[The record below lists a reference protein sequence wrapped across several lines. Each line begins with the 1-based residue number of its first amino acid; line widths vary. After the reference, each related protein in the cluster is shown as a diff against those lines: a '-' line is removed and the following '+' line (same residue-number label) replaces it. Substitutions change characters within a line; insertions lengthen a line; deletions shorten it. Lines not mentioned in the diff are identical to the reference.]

1 MQRGA
6 SIKKYSSIQ
15 GGAGLFVSVGALV
28 ASAFLAFG
36 LVAKLSN
43 NLFPWLSGKTLRV
56 VGCPNLP
63 FFAAGLA
70 PSISG
75 SSACSCYSCCWTG
88 DYIGC
93 CWINYLRCDTS
104 SIFAITARLAPEN
117 ILQKA
122 FAQRLNSTLPK
133 CLLAV
138 TELH

>member
-43 NLFPWLSGKTLRV
+43 NLFPWLEGKTLRV

-63 FFAAGLA
+63 FLQLVSHLQLVAARLVAVIPAAG
-70 PSISG
+70 PGTI
-75 SSACSCYSCCWTG
+75 
-88 DYIGC
+88 
-93 CWINYLRCDTS
+93 
-104 SIFAITARLAPEN
+104 
-117 ILQKA
+117 
-122 FAQRLNSTLPK
+122 
-133 CLLAV
+133 
-138 TELH
+138 